1 MVDLSPRC
9 VKCGEPLDVN
19 SMRTLPDGSFMC
31 ATCYEQKSRGHSG
44 DESSSQSRRRYA
56 RKRPSEATDAVASEE
71 NVFEQK
77 EYICTDCGYKFRR
90 NSDFVVSVC
99 PYCGKNDVQEN
110 IKKPADSLV
119 NEQ

>member
-31 ATCYEQKSRGHSG
+31 AGCYDQKSKGFSG
-44 DESSSQSRRRYA
+44 RNPSSETPRMKPRR
-56 RKRPSEATDAVASEE
+56 RPSEATDAVASDEE
-71 NVFEQK
+71 VFKEK
-77 EYICTDCGYKFRR
+77 EYVCNECGYKFRR